1 MLSWDLVCWFWWT
14 LVAGAVDHYG
24 AGCVNITESGWG
36 KDSVSQSVF
45 PLHVHAGGTLVKTW
59 VCHCFVITFVL
70 LSCAS
75 VFVCILVTFPL
86 SSPGCRSFPWLSP
99 ALGKN
104 DFSFPDILLMLE
116 KKSRSF
122 YPPHVSNPSPP
133 PPPLL
138 PPPLHWC
145 GCKQSRVRQWCWC
158 VVAGMWLLCLFA
170 TALIAHSDR
179 SSVTECVCVCA
190 CVFGIAVGVTNLF
203 CSSCCWHFIFIIF
216 FFFLMGAS
224 AF

>member
-1 MLSWDLVCWFWWT
+1 MARRSWEQMVWVGWWIQTGQRAASCVELGSGLLILVDC
-14 LVAGAVDHYG
+14 
-24 AGCVNITESGWG
+24 SGWCCRPLRSRMCKHYRVWVRKRQCIPKCLSPPRSCWRYIG
-36 KDSVSQSVF
+36 QNLGLSLLCYHFCVVVMRFCVF
-45 PLHVHAGGTLVKTW
+45 F
-59 VCHCFVITFVL
+59 C
-70 LSCAS
+70 S
-75 VFVCILVTFPL
+75 LVTFPL
-86 SSPGCRSFPWLSP
+86 SSPGCRSFPGLSP

-179 SSVTECVCVCA
+179 SSVTECVCVHVC
-190 CVFGIAVGVTNLF
+190 L
-203 CSSCCWHFIFIIF
+203 
-216 FFFLMGAS
+216 AS
-224 AF
+224 L